1 MMRHLQSFE
10 VVEGTGLETAG
21 GLFFNRCGNSLYLPG
36 RGPEGA
42 QNQTLKLKR

>member
-1 MMRHLQSFE
+1 MIHHLQRFE
-10 VVEGTGLETAG
+10 VVEDAGLDAAG
-21 GLFFNRCGNSLYLPG
+21 GLFFNPCENSLYLPG